1 MLFSDFVRNTCKCVQ
16 ERVVINILHGL
27 LIKVTFLL
35 ITYISSQFFSGN
47 TLKMQVSGY
56 LYVLVKYISFF
67 PFTPDQNNNNNNNPK
82 KTKKNHKTKNK
93 QNQKQKQNRTKKQ
106 TKQKS
111 KQKLNLPFLAIIL
124 IKIYF
129 CVFNKQ
135 WQQSNC

>member
-1 MLFSDFVRNTCKCVQ
+1 MCVQ

-67 PFTPDQNNNNNNNPK
+67 PSHQIKTTTTTTTLKKQKKPTKQKTN
-82 KTKKNHKTKNK
+82 KTKSKNKTEQKNK
-93 QNQKQKQNRTKKQ
+93 QNKNQNK
-106 TKQKS
+106 
-111 KQKLNLPFLAIIL
+111 NLTSLSWL
-124 IKIYF
+124 
-129 CVFNKQ
+129 
-135 WQQSNC
+135 